1 MGTEADGENYGI
13 SYEGGLR
20 STHNTRQVFLDN
32 FGFEA
37 GDRFTYT
44 YNFAAFWLWDIR
56 IEAIEPLSTQ
66 ITRCFGGSGCQSEET
81 TAFLGQGLSGGV
93 QGFDI
98 DTVCPGVI
106 YCRFSGGLARAKVLE
121 PVLLTL
127 GQ

>member
-44 YNFAAFWLWDIR
+44 YNFAAFWLGDIR

-66 ITRCFGGSGCQSEET
+66 ITRCFGGSGCQSEDGFRYYKVDEAFALLELLAKVIKAKRPLPFSAR
-81 TAFLGQGLSGGV
+81 AFLAEYRV
-93 QGFDI
+93 
-98 DTVCPGVI
+98 
-106 YCRFSGGLARAKVLE
+106 
-121 PVLLTL
+121 LTL
-127 GQ
+127 IPCALA